1 MGACVDGVMRGE
13 RAAAAMARRSDGVM
27 WGTLYYTFGSRTM
40 VSSSSSSAAPRPNQ
54 ALRPRSDIVGRFPVL
69 SAWETPSGGSEEAA
83 DGVKQLYDGLRS
95 HKSKKPHW
103 ARRELLAAW

>member
-54 ALRPRSDIVGRFPVL
+54 ALSPRSDIVGWFPVL
-69 SAWETPSGGSEEAA
+69 LRGRRLRGST
-83 DGVKQLYDGLRS
+83 
-95 HKSKKPHW
+95 KKLPTV
-103 ARRELLAAW
+103 

>member
-54 ALRPRSDIVGRFPVL
+54 ALSPRSDIVGWFPVL
-69 SAWETPSGGSEEAA
+69 LAWEMPSCGSQKAA
-83 DGVKQLYDGLRS
+83 KGVRL
-95 HKSKKPHW
+95 
-103 ARRELLAAW
+103 AVRRL